1 MGQKS
6 QNRQIYSALEVAKLC
21 GVVNQTSINW
31 IKAGHLKA
39 FKTPGG
45 QYRVYPEDLADFMA
59 SRKMQIP
66 QEVLDALSTQDGSQS
81 EKILIVDDDKGINT
95 VLAKYLEK
103 TFEGVEIFQ
112 AFDGFEAGALCSQ
125 AKPGFACEQR
135 APASKPSKA
144 WNISRPSKFFSK
156 YFARTELSP
165 LSSST
170 IKIDFEAVCFLSVVM
185 ARTSCGTC
193 IFRPRI
199 KSAKS
204 SG

>member
-66 QEVLDALSTQDGSQS
+66 QEVLDALSTQDESQS

-125 AKPGFACEQR
+125 AKPGFIILDLDLPGVDGFSLCERLTKDESFGRPKILVITALQDQGLEEK
-135 APASKPSKA
+135 ALGLGAQKLFKKPLSMESVAESVKA
-144 WNISRPSKFFSK
+144 WLEP
-156 YFARTELSP
+156 
-165 LSSST
+165 
-170 IKIDFEAVCFLSVVM
+170 
-185 ARTSCGTC
+185 
-193 IFRPRI
+193 
-199 KSAKS
+199 
-204 SG
+204 